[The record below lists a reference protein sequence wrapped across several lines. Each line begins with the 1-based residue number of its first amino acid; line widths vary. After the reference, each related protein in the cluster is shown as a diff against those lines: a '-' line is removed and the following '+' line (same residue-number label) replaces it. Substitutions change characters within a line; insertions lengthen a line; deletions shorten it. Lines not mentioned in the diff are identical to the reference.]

1 MKQKLFENVGGN
13 TFKLITESVDEV
25 NPNTKFVREG
35 LKKVFGEGSKSL
47 SYKKLQGVGLG
58 YIKNVEEAKKTAIQE
73 ARVLAKEYG
82 YMEDEN
88 SQRFVKE
95 DETDMSNTAEAR
107 EVQIGKEILRF
118 IGYINNGIRHNK
130 PQDME
135 ENLIRISELAKELII
150 MHGQT

>member
-1 MKQKLFENVGGN
+1 
-13 TFKLITESVDEV
+13 
-25 NPNTKFVREG
+25 
-35 LKKVFGEGSKSL
+35 
-47 SYKKLQGVGLG
+47 
-58 YIKNVEEAKKTAIQE
+58 
-73 ARVLAKEYG
+73 
-82 YMEDEN
+82 MEDEN